1 MSDSNSPRGEQEQQE
16 NQLNSSSTM
25 SSISETVDPA
35 QLGIS
40 LADLDD
46 DIDVYVDVVGV
57 SEPEDMGLTNDE
69 FMSVMHT
76 GDVPQRDHGDLSDI
90 WPGPMDLAVYAPVPV
105 NSTRILAVPPEAW
118 YPPDYAPDDE
128 NWLYDFKESLKDEV
142 YDSDSKVG
150 PLTIGAGLANLGNT
164 CFLNSIL
171 QCFTHTVPLVEG
183 LLLSCHSPNDGHNGF
198 CVICAF
204 RYQMKQS
211 LQFTGR
217 VISPVVFVDNLKQ
230 FSNDFRRHMQ
240 EDAHEF
246 MQCALDKLETCFSN
260 FEEDNIAKKVFGG
273 SLVSKLQCCNCSHSS
288 DTNEPLIDLSLE
300 IENVDT
306 ISSALESFT
315 MVEKIDAKIKCE
327 GCNEEVSMEKQLMLD
342 QTPSIAA
349 FHLKRFKTVEKSV
362 EKIDKH
368 INFPLELDLQP
379 YTILNENNDASLKYD
394 LYAVVVHNGTSS
406 DSGHYF
412 CFVRTAP
419 DTWHKLDDSMVTK
432 VSEGTVLSQEAY
444 ILFYARQGTP
454 WFSSFAESTIPCLN
468 LSRMN
473 TSPKSVL
480 DITDGQDKS
489 FSILNENIEKSG
501 AGKSKEFS
509 EKSDYSCQ
517 QSRKFPE
524 NDDVIDAS
532 PCRKQVPAGPS
543 NQKNLHLNG
552 SEDISA
558 QVLPVNYASPTGIA
572 KPGGSSYAENVAPD
586 KNKCSLEANDFIEN
600 DVFNALTPPNS
611 PPSQTPGKSFQ
622 ISRDH
627 LKTEKQG
634 SSGKRSSSGKS
645 SDNPQNKAARA
656 YVRNMPGSR
665 RGAFLDLLGGSPE
678 NKRKKTDSS
687 KSDKDSSSARKKSG
701 HASVGSYPVA
711 AGVSH

>member
-1 MSDSNSPRGEQEQQE
+1 
-16 NQLNSSSTM
+16 LNHFSSM
-25 SSISETVDPA
+25 
-35 QLGIS
+35 
-40 LADLDD
+40 
-46 DIDVYVDVVGV
+46 
-57 SEPEDMGLTNDE
+57 
-69 FMSVMHT
+69 
-76 GDVPQRDHGDLSDI
+76 
-90 WPGPMDLAVYAPVPV
+90 
-105 NSTRILAVPPEAW
+105 
-118 YPPDYAPDDE
+118 
-128 NWLYDFKESLKDEV
+128 
-142 YDSDSKVG
+142 
-150 PLTIGAGLANLGNT
+150 
-164 CFLNSIL
+164 
-171 QCFTHTVPLVEG
+171 
-183 LLLSCHSPNDGHNGF
+183 
-198 CVICAF
+198 
-204 RYQMKQS
+204 
-211 LQFTGR
+211 
-217 VISPVVFVDNLKQ
+217 
-230 FSNDFRRHMQ
+230 FRRYRQ

-246 MQCALDKLETCFSN
+246 MQCVLDKLDSCFLDLKKN
-260 FEEDNIAKKVFGG
+260 DPKFEGDNIVKKVFGG
-273 SLVSKLQCCNCSHSS
+273 SLVSRLRCCNCGRSS

-306 ISSALESFT
+306 LSSALDSFT
-315 MVEKIDAKIKCE
+315 TVEDIDAKFKCE
-327 GCNEEVSMEKQLMLD
+327 GCSEEVSMEKQLMLD

-349 FHLKRFKTVEKSV
+349 FHLKRFKTYGVFI

-368 INFPLELDLQP
+368 INFPLELDMQP
-379 YTILNENNDASLKYD
+379 YTISNDASSKYD
-394 LYAVVVHNGTSS
+394 LYAVVVHTGFSS
-406 DSGHYF
+406 TSGHYF
-412 CFVRTAP
+412 SFVRTAP
-419 DTWHKLDDSMVTK
+419 DTWHKLDDSMVTM
-432 VSEGTVLSQEAY
+432 VSEETVLSQEAY

-509 EKSDYSCQ
+509 EKSDHSCQ

-611 PPSQTPGKSFQ
+611 PPSQTPG
-622 ISRDH
+622 D
-627 LKTEKQG
+627 
-634 SSGKRSSSGKS
+634 
-645 SDNPQNKAARA
+645 
-656 YVRNMPGSR
+656 
-665 RGAFLDLLGGSPE
+665 
-678 NKRKKTDSS
+678 
-687 KSDKDSSSARKKSG
+687 
-701 HASVGSYPVA
+701 
-711 AGVSH
+711 